1 MISTNPEGD
10 GCKAPEGRTFH
21 EILTEKDRMGASGC
35 RPDLTPMAGEGMHAF
50 AAQGS
55 AVEGGGAIIVKN
67 RDEHPMYQEMRYH
80 QGHVYR
86 YYGIYGGNEDHMSLT
101 GGVNEAGFAVF
112 SAVAEPI
119 PKDVRLA
126 YGKRGTLAA
135 LLGNCSSVKEA
146 LEMKDYF
153 KSPGFFLMADAHEI
167 AYVEIGED
175 GIWDVK
181 TEENGTLAHTNHFLL
196 PDLTQFNHEIG
207 RSSSTRL
214 HRIDELLSEPHAP
227 YTLDDMIAFSEDEH
241 DGPNDSIWR
250 TGSRKDGVQTLAT
263 IGVWLHDD
271 AKPDIYVKIRYSP
284 DDQGKED
291 IYQLD
296 GAHLFPSR

>member
-1 MISTNPEGD
+1 MVA
-10 GCKAPEGRTFH
+10 KAPEGRTFH
-21 EILTEKDRMGASGC
+21 EILTEKDRMGASGR
-35 RPDLTPMAGEGMHAF
+35 RPDLYSHGRRRHARF
-50 AAQGS
+50 LPLRRCRRRR
-55 AVEGGGAIIVKN
+55 GAIIVKN

-126 YGKRGTLAA
+126 YGKRGTLAR
-135 LLGNCSSVKEA
+135 LLGNCSSVKEV

-196 PDLTQFNHEIG
+196 PDLTQFNHKIG
-207 RSSSTRL
+207 RSATPDFTVSTNSS
-214 HRIDELLSEPHAP
+214 P
-227 YTLDDMIAFSEDEH
+227 
-241 DGPNDSIWR
+241 
-250 TGSRKDGVQTLAT
+250 
-263 IGVWLHDD
+263 
-271 AKPDIYVKIRYSP
+271 SP
-284 DDQGKED
+284 MRH
-291 IYQLD
+291 I
-296 GAHLFPSR
+296 PWTT

>member
-1 MISTNPEGD
+1 
-10 GCKAPEGRTFH
+10 
-21 EILTEKDRMGASGC
+21 
-35 RPDLTPMAGEGMHAF
+35 
-50 AAQGS
+50 
-55 AVEGGGAIIVKN
+55 
-67 RDEHPMYQEMRYH
+67 
-80 QGHVYR
+80 
-86 YYGIYGGNEDHMSLT
+86 
-101 GGVNEAGFAVF
+101 
-112 SAVAEPI
+112 
-119 PKDVRLA
+119 
-126 YGKRGTLAA
+126 
-135 LLGNCSSVKEA
+135 
-146 LEMKDYF
+146 
-153 KSPGFFLMADAHEI
+153 
-167 AYVEIGED
+167 
-175 GIWDVK
+175 
-181 TEENGTLAHTNHFLL
+181 LL
-196 PDLTQFNHEIG
+196 PDLTQFNHKIG

>member
-50 AAQGS
+50 CRSGQRRRRR
-55 AVEGGGAIIVKN
+55 GAIIVKN

-135 LLGNCSSVKEA
+135 LASNCSSVKEA

-153 KSPGFFLMADAHEI
+153 KSSG
-167 AYVEIGED
+167 
-175 GIWDVK
+175 
-181 TEENGTLAHTNHFLL
+181 
-196 PDLTQFNHEIG
+196 
-207 RSSSTRL
+207 
-214 HRIDELLSEPHAP
+214 LLSHGRRP
-227 YTLDDMIAFSEDEH
+227 
-241 DGPNDSIWR
+241 
-250 TGSRKDGVQTLAT
+250 
-263 IGVWLHDD
+263 
-271 AKPDIYVKIRYSP
+271 
-284 DDQGKED
+284 
-291 IYQLD
+291 
-296 GAHLFPSR
+296 

>member
-1 MISTNPEGD
+1 MKFSLKKTAWALAAAGLILLPWQA
-10 GCKAPEGRTFH
+10 KACT
-21 EILTEKDRMGASGC
+21 L
-35 RPDLTPMAGEGMHAF
+35 F

-196 PDLTQFNHEIG
+196 PDLTQFNHKIG

-271 AKPDIYVKIRYSP
+271 ANPDIYVKIRYSP

>member
-1 MISTNPEGD
+1 MAAKLP
-10 GCKAPEGRTFH
+10 KEGRSMKFSLKKTAWALAAAGL
-21 EILTEKDRMGASGC
+21 ILLPWQAKACT
-35 RPDLTPMAGEGMHAF
+35 LF

-175 GIWDVK
+175 GIWDVR

-196 PDLTQFNHEIG
+196 PDLTQFNHKIG

>member
-1 MISTNPEGD
+1 MKFSLKKTAWALAAAGLI
-10 GCKAPEGRTFH
+10 F
-21 EILTEKDRMGASGC
+21 
-35 RPDLTPMAGEGMHAF
+35 TPMAGEGMHAF
-50 AAQGS
+50 CRSGQRRRRR
-55 AVEGGGAIIVKN
+55 GAIIVKN

-153 KSPGFFLMADAHEI
+153 KSPGFFSWQTPMKSRTLKSA
-167 AYVEIGED
+167 
-175 GIWDVK
+175 K
-181 TEENGTLAHTNHFLL
+181 TASGT
-196 PDLTQFNHEIG
+196 
-207 RSSSTRL
+207 
-214 HRIDELLSEPHAP
+214 
-227 YTLDDMIAFSEDEH
+227 
-241 DGPNDSIWR
+241 
-250 TGSRKDGVQTLAT
+250 
-263 IGVWLHDD
+263 
-271 AKPDIYVKIRYSP
+271 
-284 DDQGKED
+284 
-291 IYQLD
+291 
-296 GAHLFPSR
+296 